1 MLIYL
6 DPLPVFK
13 TLDSLGGMSNQTPDL
28 EHTLPDL
35 AQNSQEQSQQSPSLE
50 ALLNKAQTDYQLEKS
65 KYWSENFPDYNKDNI
80 KTKGVQIPPY
90 VYVHMDHPAMNM
102 LRCAMQY
109 QPNPPSLQPV
119 ALPHLDGE
127 YFTVSRFAFN
137 VACDSVITHLL
148 PDDMI
153 SE

>member
-1 MLIYL
+1 
-6 DPLPVFK
+6 
-13 TLDSLGGMSNQTPDL
+13 MSDQIPPDL

-35 AQNSQEQSQQSPSLE
+35 AQLSQHKPPTAPSDQ
-50 ALLNKAQTDYQLEKS
+50 APIDYQLEKS

-90 VYVHMDHPAMNM
+90 LYVHMDHPAMRM
-102 LRCAMQY
+102 LRCATQY
-109 QPNPPSLQPV
+109 VEHPNIPSLQPV

-137 VACDSVITHLL
+137 IACDAVVNNLL
-148 PDDMI
+148 PDETI
-153 SE
+153 RV